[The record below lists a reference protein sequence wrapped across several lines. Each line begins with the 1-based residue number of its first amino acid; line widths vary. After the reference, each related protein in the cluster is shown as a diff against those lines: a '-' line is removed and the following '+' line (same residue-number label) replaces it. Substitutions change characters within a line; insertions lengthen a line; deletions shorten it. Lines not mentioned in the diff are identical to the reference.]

1 MLRDKIHSG
10 KTPERPDDLG
20 ADAMGD
26 AEFLPELKALLARLD
41 QIEAAS
47 QLARSPLGADQ
58 EYITAKQ
65 VCQRF
70 GVSDMTLWRWLV
82 RTDLGFPR
90 PIVINGRRYFRIVDV
105 KAWELSRRQ
114 E

>member
-47 QLARSPLGADQ
+47 QLARSPLA
-58 EYITAKQ
+58 
-65 VCQRF
+65 
-70 GVSDMTLWRWLV
+70 
-82 RTDLGFPR
+82 
-90 PIVINGRRYFRIVDV
+90 GR
-105 KAWELSRRQ
+105 
-114 E
+114 